1 MSTWYYMKN
10 GAQTGPIPTD
20 ELKALIA
27 SGAVKADSLVW
38 REGLAAWA
46 AANTQS
52 EFTGIAPATPPPPP
66 PSATGPNEKP
76 AEFTPDAAEVEQ
88 NKVMGVLSYI
98 FILWLVPLLAARQ
111 SKFSMFH
118 CNQGLV
124 LFLVAVALGIANMI
138 LGIPLAFIP
147 VIGWLL
153 SVLLS
158 LSLGLGCLALVI
170 IGIINAATGKCK
182 PLPVIGTLFTL
193 VK

>member
-10 GAQTGPIPTD
+10 GAQTGPISTD

-27 SGAVKADSLVW
+27 SGAVKADTLVW

-52 EFTGIAPATPPPPP
+52 AFAGIAPATPPPPP
-66 PSATGPNEKP
+66 PSATGSNEKP
-76 AEFTPDAAEVEQ
+76 AEFTPEAADVEQ

-124 LFLVAVALGIANMI
+124 LFLTCMVVWL
-138 LGIPLAFIP
+138 PLVVISFIP
-147 VIGWLL
+147 FVNLIMLIVWPVYGI
-153 SVLLS
+153 S
-158 LSLGLGCLALVI
+158 ALVLVI
-170 IGIINAATGKCK
+170 LGIINAATGKCK
-182 PLPVIGTLFTL
+182 PLPVIGALFTL